1 MTGSTLWEG
10 SLATSLIKTYGWA
23 THRASPTRC
32 PGDPGP
38 GHTRGAEPHPGGGRR
53 ARPGGKGRWAWSTRA
68 IPHGAVSL
76 PEARQGP
83 SRTHRSPERGSTS
96 LSQARKQSSERFK
109 PVQRRHRLGAHSWA
123 CAPLRPH
130 LSHPHAAISGG
141 VLLRGCPV
149 WSGSVARTRGRASGL
164 VKPRA
169 DRAGLRHTGSWLQL
183 GLGQGAQG
191 CWWVCLGA
199 WSTGR
204 SERASGMR
212 PRSPAHLR
220 LL

>member
-1 MTGSTLWEG
+1 MGGKPSH
-10 SLATSLIKTYGWA
+10 LADQDWPPI
-23 THRASPTRC
+23 
-32 PGDPGP
+32 
-38 GHTRGAEPHPGGGRR
+38 EP
-53 ARPGGKGRWAWSTRA
+53 ARPAAPETPDQDTLVGQSLVLGAGAGARAGGKGRWAWSTCA
-68 IPHGAVSL
+68 VPHGAVSL
-76 PEARQGP
+76 PEACPGP

-109 PVQRRHRLGAHSWA
+109 PVQRWRRLGAHSWA
-123 CAPLRPH
+123 CAPPSPH
-130 LSHPHAAISGG
+130 LSHPHAATSGG
-141 VLLRGCPV
+141 VLLRGCSV
-149 WSGSVARTRGRASGL
+149 WSGRVARTRGRASGL

-183 GLGQGAQG
+183 GLGQGARG
-191 CWWVCLGA
+191 CWRACLGA

-212 PRSPAHLR
+212 PRSPAHLG